1 MVTNTH
7 SHTPADGTVRGVPR
21 ALLRSEGVALLAV
34 CVVLYARFGVAWW
47 LFVVLLLVPDIGMTG
62 YVRSTQVGA
71 ATYNLLHTYTLPAI
85 LVFGA
90 ILTTSALAWSIG
102 LIWFAH
108 LGMDRAMGYGLKYA
122 DAFQHTHLGVIGR
135 RRHEGRARLRR

>member
-1 MVTNTH
+1 
-7 SHTPADGTVRGVPR
+7 RGVPR
-21 ALLRSEGVALLAV
+21 ALLRSEGVALLVV

-47 LFVVLLLVPDIGMTG
+47 LFVALLLVPDIGMTG
-62 YVRSTQVGA
+62 YVRSTLVGA
-71 ATYNLLHTYTLPAI
+71 ATYNLVHTYALPAI

-135 RRHEGRARLRR
+135 RRHEGPARLRR